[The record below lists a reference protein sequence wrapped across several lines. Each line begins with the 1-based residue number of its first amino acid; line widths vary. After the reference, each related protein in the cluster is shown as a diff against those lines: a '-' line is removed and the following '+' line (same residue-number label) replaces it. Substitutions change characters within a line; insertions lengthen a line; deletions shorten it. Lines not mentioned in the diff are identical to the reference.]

1 MFLKKN
7 KHLVHVIF
15 FFFSKNLK
23 GTFLRIEL
31 FDMKKGER
39 NNNTGQVTVRDFGSI

>member
-1 MFLKKN
+1 MFFKKN

-15 FFFSKNLK
+15 FFSKNSK